1 LLDVTCFMLHDKN
14 MSRLGKLPIE
24 LPAGVSAQLTN
35 DCLTVKGPRG
45 ELKQT
50 LLKTVA
56 VEIGEAE
63 IKVSVADPDNK
74 RQRAFWGLFR
84 SLIKNMV
91 EGVSHGFEKKLEV
104 NGVGYKVSGSGSKLN
119 FSLGYSHSIDFVLPA
134 GVTAVVDGKI
144 ITLSGADKQLVGETA
159 ARIRRLRKPEPY
171 KGKGI
176 KYLDEVLRRKA
187 GKTAAAAK

>member
-1 LLDVTCFMLHDKN
+1 